1 MEWCAAVKRNEL
13 ALHIVGLPILQWCVW
28 VCVCVYAMEYYSAFK
43 KEEILQYM
51 AKPWGPYGKW
61 NKPDIEGQ
69 MLMILLRWGT

>member
-1 MEWCAAVKRNEL
+1 MWY
-13 ALHIVGLPILQWCVW
+13 IPTI
-28 VCVCVYAMEYYSAFK
+28 EYYSAFK